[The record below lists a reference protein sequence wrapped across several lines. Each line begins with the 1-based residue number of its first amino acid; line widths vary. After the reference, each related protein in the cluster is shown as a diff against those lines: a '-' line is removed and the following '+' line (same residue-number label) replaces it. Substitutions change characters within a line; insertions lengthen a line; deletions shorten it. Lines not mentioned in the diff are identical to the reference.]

1 MREHRTD
8 RARSEGNA
16 DADADVGG
24 NATGT
29 GTGAGTVSGCP
40 HRDFDGS
47 PCPGSVL
54 PTGWCDRC
62 GRAEHGVR
70 LPVLP
75 EDPRDLGPRDLLTLP
90 DRAPRPAGARLIR
103 AEAPLRVRM
112 GCSAADCGI
121 TFAPPYTEGPVPV
134 TGYCPAC
141 GERYSYEPEL
151 NEGELLRDQYRIMG
165 PIDHGGQGWVYLA
178 EDTHLG
184 DVVAVKGLLNRY
196 EQDGARL
203 ADVERRN
210 LVAIR
215 HPRIVQIRDFVAR
228 GDGTGEITGGYIVM
242 DDVGDGTLEKV
253 VEETRR
259 GESVLDIEHVAAYG
273 CQILEALAHLHA
285 GGERVFVYGDMK
297 PSNVVHHGDGVKV
310 IDLGGMREE
319 GQSRP
324 PAHVTSD
331 FMAPETAFS
340 GLPTVAHDLH
350 TVGVTLRELARWA
363 VDEVPGLGT
372 GSFWQVVERAV
383 RTDPGRRFADARE
396 MAGQLR
402 GALREIRALRGKS
415 DPPEPSDY
423 FRPSPQLLGARLG
436 TVPGIEHW
444 LERPRRDRYEPP
456 VAPALDL
463 GAPTPT
469 EIAGCLP
476 VPRRYPGDPQTAR
489 FEVSS
494 GYDPGL
500 LLDQED
506 ENPASVEICLHNVR
520 VLLGRNTRE
529 DLELAQAELD
539 TADSVPGPSA
549 VRRWRLEWHR
559 ALLALRHA
567 GLHDAPHQVTVART
581 HFLRVHL
588 ELPGEYAPKLAL
600 AYCGERLGD
609 PGNGP
614 TARELYEAVF
624 ARNPAHGG
632 AALGLARLA
641 LRAGD
646 RRAALDVLGRVG
658 PGTLDHTVAR
668 IASLRI
674 RAARLPGGLGPAP
687 ENFAALPAPAE
698 VDAVLAEVPVLVGRG
713 AGAGEPSLS
722 EDEALRLRTELHEWK
737 LDALH
742 HQSDLPG
749 APGAGAGRLDAR
761 RLRRLSPPEREQR
774 GRMESLYRQLAARH
788 RESAAAH
795 EHLVDLVHAVRPQ
808 TRV

>member
-1 MREHRTD
+1 MT
-8 RARSEGNA
+8 
-16 DADADVGG
+16 
-24 NATGT
+24 T
-29 GTGAGTVSGCP
+29 CP
-40 HRDFDGS
+40 HRRFTGAL
-47 PCPGSVL
+47 CGGAVL
-54 PTGWCDRC
+54 PTGYCAEC
-62 GRAEHGVR
+62 GRAEKGPR

-75 EDPRDLGPRDLLTLP
+75 EDPGAFGPHELLALP
-90 DRAPRPAGARLIR
+90 ERAPRPAQERLIHS
-103 AEAPLRVRM
+103 EAPLRIRM
-112 GCSAADCGI
+112 SCSSTECGI
-121 TFAPPYTEGPVPV
+121 TFAPPYTVGPVPV
-134 TGYCPAC
+134 EGHCPAC
-141 GERYSYEPEL
+141 GEPYSYRPEL
-151 NEGELLRDQYRIMG
+151 AEGDVLRDQYRIMG
-165 PIDHGGQGWVYLA
+165 PIAHGGQGWVYLA
-178 EDTHLG
+178 EDSHLG

-228 GDGTGEITGGYIVM
+228 RDGTGQVTGGYIVM
-242 DDVGDGTLEKV
+242 DDVGDGTLAKV

-273 CQILEALAHLHA
+273 CQILEALVHLHA

-310 IDLGGMREE
+310 IDLGGMREQ
-319 GQSRP
+319 GQSQP
-324 PAHVTSD
+324 PAHVTPD
-331 FMAPETAFS
+331 YMAPETGSSAV
-340 GLPTVAHDLH
+340 PTVAHDLH
-350 TVGVTLRELARWA
+350 TVGVTLRELAGWA

-372 GSFWQVVERAV
+372 ASLWGVVERAT
-383 RTDPGRRFADARE
+383 RRDPGRRFADARE

-444 LERPRRDRYEPP
+444 LDRPRRDRYEAP

-469 EIAGCLP
+469 EIGRCLP
-476 VPRRYPGDPQTAR
+476 LPRRYPGDPQTAR

-494 GYDPGL
+494 GYDPGVL
-500 LLDQED
+500 LGQED
-506 ENPASVEICLHNVR
+506 EKPPSVEIHLHNVR
-520 VLLGRNTRE
+520 VLLGRNTWE
-529 DLELAQAELD
+529 DLELAQEELD
-539 TADSVPGPSA
+539 TADSLPGPSA

-559 ALLALRHA
+559 ALVALCRA
-567 GLHDAPHQVTVART
+567 GLDDAPWRVADAKA
-581 HFLRVHL
+581 HFTRVRL

-609 PGNGP
+609 DKAGP
-614 TARELYEAVF
+614 TAKELYEAVF

-646 RRAALDVLGRVG
+646 RRAALDVLGRVR

-674 RAARLPGGLGPAP
+674 RAARLPGDGEP
-687 ENFAALPAPAE
+687 LPAPTE
-698 VDAVLAEVPVLVGRG
+698 VDAALSELRGLVSQEP
-713 AGAGEPSLS
+713 GAGEPSLS
-722 EDEALRLRTELHEWK
+722 EDEALRLRTELLEWK
-737 LDALH
+737 LDALYSR
-742 HQSDLPG
+742 SDRPG
-749 APGAGAGRLDAR
+749 PPGGDAGRLDAR
-761 RLRRLSPPEREQR
+761 GLRHLSDQERALRKEI
-774 GRMESLYRQLAARH
+774 ESHYRQLAARH
-788 RESAAAH
+788 REPREAH
-795 EHLVDLVHAVRPQ
+795 EHLVDLMHAVRPQ
-808 TRV
+808 TLI

>member
-1 MREHRTD
+1 
-8 RARSEGNA
+8 
-16 DADADVGG
+16 
-24 NATGT
+24 
-29 GTGAGTVSGCP
+29 
-40 HRDFDGS
+40 
-47 PCPGSVL
+47 
-54 PTGWCDRC
+54 
-62 GRAEHGVR
+62 
-70 LPVLP
+70 
-75 EDPRDLGPRDLLTLP
+75 
-90 DRAPRPAGARLIR
+90 
-103 AEAPLRVRM
+103 M

-121 TFAPPYTEGPVPV
+121 TFAAPFVEGPVPPK
-134 TGYCPAC
+134 GYCPAC

-151 NEGELLRDQYRIMG
+151 TEGELLRDQYKIMG
-165 PIDHGGQGWVYLA
+165 PIAHGGQGWVYLA

-196 EQDGARL
+196 ERDGARL

-242 DDVGDGTLEKV
+242 DDVGDGTLAKV

-259 GESVLDIEHVAAYG
+259 GASVLDIEHVAAYG
-273 CQILEALAHLHA
+273 CQILEALVHLHA

-319 GQSRP
+319 GQSEP
-324 PAHVTSD
+324 PAHVTTEY
-331 FMAPETAFS
+331 MAPETAFS

-350 TVGVTLRELARWA
+350 TVGVTLRELAGWA
-363 VDEVPGLGT
+363 VDEVPGLGAD
-372 GSFWQVVERAV
+372 SFRRVVERAV
-383 RTDPGRRFADARE
+383 RDDPGRRFADARE

-436 TVPGIEHW
+436 TVPDIGHW
-444 LERPRRDRYEPP
+444 LDRPRRDRYEPP
-456 VAPALDL
+456 LAPALDL

-494 GYDPGL
+494 GYDPGQ

-506 ENPASVEICLHNVR
+506 EKPRSVEICLHNVR
-520 VLLGRNTRE
+520 VLLGRNTGE

-559 ALLALRHA
+559 ALLALRSA
-567 GLHDAPHQVTVART
+567 GLDGNQQQVAEARN
-581 HFLRVHL
+581 HFTQVHL

-609 PGNGP
+609 AGSGP
-614 TARELYEAVF
+614 TAKELYEAVF

-668 IASLRI
+668 IASVRI
-674 RAARLPGGLGPAP
+674 RAARLPGDVDPPPDSVRGDPRLGSLA
-687 ENFAALPAPAE
+687 APAE
-698 VDAVLAEVPVLVGRG
+698 VDAALAELPGLVGRG
-713 AGAGEPSLS
+713 PGAGEPSLS
-722 EDEALRLRTELHEWK
+722 EEEALRLRTELHEWK

-742 HQSDLPG
+742 HLNDGSGP
-749 APGAGAGRLDAR
+749 AGGRLDAR
-761 RLRRLSPPEREQR
+761 RLRHLTAPERELR
-774 GRMESLYRQLAARH
+774 SRMESLYRQLAARH
-788 RESAAAH
+788 RESAATH
-795 EHLVDLVHAVRPQ
+795 EHLVDLLHAVRPQ
-808 TRV
+808 TLI

>member
-1 MREHRTD
+1 MR
-8 RARSEGNA
+8 
-16 DADADVGG
+16 
-24 NATGT
+24 TGE
-29 GTGAGTVSGCP
+29 AP
-40 HRDFDGS
+40 HRPARAGGAAGAIEEGTAPCRHRRFDGA
-47 PCPGSVL
+47 PCGGPVL
-54 PTGWCDRC
+54 PTGYCADC
-62 GRAEHGVR
+62 GRAQDGPG
-70 LPVLP
+70 LPALP
-75 EDPRDLGPRDLLTLP
+75 EDPRRLGPRDLLALP
-90 DRAPRPAGARLIR
+90 ERAPRPPGARLIR
-103 AEAPLRVRM
+103 PEGALRIRM
-112 GCSAADCGI
+112 VCSAADCGI
-121 TFAPPYTEGPVPV
+121 TLAPPYTQGPVPIK
-134 TGYCPAC
+134 GFCPAC

-151 NEGELLRDQYRIMG
+151 TEGDLLRDQYRIMG
-165 PIDHGGQGWVYLA
+165 PIAHGGQGWVYLA

-196 EQDGARL
+196 EHDGARL

-228 GDGTGEITGGYIVM
+228 RDDSGRITGGYIVM
-242 DDVGDGTLEKV
+242 DDVGDGTLAKV

-259 GESVLDIEHVAAYG
+259 GERVLDIEHVAAYG

-285 GGERVFVYGDMK
+285 GGEKVFVYGDMK

-319 GQSRP
+319 GQTRP
-324 PAHVTSD
+324 PAHVTPD
-331 FMAPETAFS
+331 YMAPETAAS

-363 VDEVPGLGT
+363 VAVAPGLGT
-372 GSFWQVVERAV
+372 ASFRHVVERAV
-383 RTDPGRRFADARE
+383 RPDPHRRFTDARE

-423 FRPSPQLLGARLG
+423 FRPSPHLLGARLG

-444 LERPRRDRYEPP
+444 LDRPRRDRYAPP

-494 GYDPGL
+494 GYDPDR

-506 ENPASVEICLHNVR
+506 EKPRSVEICLHNVR
-520 VLLGRNTRE
+520 VLLGRNTWE
-529 DLELAQAELD
+529 DLRRAEEELD
-539 TADSVPGPSA
+539 IADSIPGPSA

-559 ALLALRHA
+559 ALVALRRA
-567 GLHDAPHQVTVART
+567 GLSGDPGQVAVAKA
-581 HFLRVHL
+581 HFVQVGL

-600 AYCGERLGD
+600 AYCTERLGD
-609 PGNGP
+609 DAAGP

-641 LRAGD
+641 LRRGD
-646 RRAALDVLGRVG
+646 RRAALDVLGRVR

-674 RAARLPGGLGPAP
+674 RAARLPGRRDP
-687 ENFAALPAPAE
+687 LPAPDE
-698 VDAVLAEVPVLVGRG
+698 VDAALAELRGLVRLGP
-713 AGAGEPSLS
+713 GAGEPSLS
-722 EDEALRLRTELHEWK
+722 EDEALRLSTELHEWK

-742 HQSDLPG
+742 SLEDRPG
-749 APGAGAGRLDAR
+749 PAGGGTGRLDAR
-761 RLRRLSPPEREQR
+761 RLRRLSGPERALR
-774 GRMESLYRQLAARH
+774 RRLESHYRQLAVRH
-788 RESAAAH
+788 RESVTAH
-795 EHLVDLVHAVRPQ
+795 DHLVDLMHAVRPQ
-808 TRV
+808 TLL

>member
-1 MREHRTD
+1 M
-8 RARSEGNA
+8 
-16 DADADVGG
+16 
-24 NATGT
+24 
-29 GTGAGTVSGCP
+29 SGCP
-40 HRDFDGS
+40 HRRFDGA
-47 PCPGSVL
+47 PCAGTVL
-54 PTGWCDRC
+54 PTGWCAVC
-62 GRAEHGVR
+62 GRAEQRPG
-70 LPVLP
+70 LPALP
-75 EDPRDLGPRDLLTLP
+75 AQPRKLGPSDLLTLP
-90 DRAPRPAGARLIR
+90 ERTARPADARLIR
-103 AEAPLRVRM
+103 PEAPLRIRM
-112 GCSAADCGI
+112 GCSAAGCGI
-121 TFAPPYTEGPVPV
+121 TFAPPYTAGPVPLK
-134 TGYCPAC
+134 GYCPAC
-141 GERYSYEPEL
+141 GARYSYEPEL
-151 NEGELLRDQYRIMG
+151 AEGDLLRDQYRIMG
-165 PIDHGGQGWVYLA
+165 PIAHGGQGWVYLA

-184 DVVAVKGLLNRY
+184 EVVAVKGLLNRY
-196 EQDGARL
+196 EDDGARL

-228 GDGTGEITGGYIVM
+228 RDDSGETTGGYIVM
-242 DDVGDGTLEKV
+242 DDVGDGTLAKV

-285 GGERVFVYGDMK
+285 GGERPFVYGDMK
-297 PSNVVHHGDGVKV
+297 PSNVVHHGAGVKV

-324 PAHVTSD
+324 PAHVTPEY
-331 FMAPETAFS
+331 MAPEIAFS
-340 GLPTVAHDLH
+340 GSPTVAHDLY
-350 TVGVTLRELARWA
+350 TVGVTLRELAGWA
-363 VDEVPGLGT
+363 VTVVPGLGT
-372 GSFWQVVERAV
+372 DSFRRVVERAV
-383 RTDPGRRFADARE
+383 REDPGRRFADARE
-396 MAGQLR
+396 MANQLR

-444 LERPRRDRYEPP
+444 LYRPRPDRYAPP

-463 GAPTPT
+463 GAPTPA

-494 GYDPGL
+494 GYDPGQL
-500 LLDQED
+500 LAQED
-506 ENPASVEICLHNVR
+506 EKPRSVEICLHNVR
-520 VLLGRNTRE
+520 VLLDRNTRE
-529 DLELAQAELD
+529 DLELAQTELD
-539 TADSVPGPSA
+539 TADSIPGPSA

-559 ALLALRHA
+559 ALLALRSA
-567 GLHDAPHQVTVART
+567 GLDDSPQQVAEARA
-581 HFLRVHL
+581 HFMRVHL

-609 PGNGP
+609 DTAGP
-614 TARELYEAVF
+614 TAGELYEAVF

-668 IASLRI
+668 IAALRI
-674 RAARLPGGLGPAP
+674 RAARLPGDVDPPSDFVRGDPRLASL
-687 ENFAALPAPAE
+687 AAPAE
-698 VDAVLAEVPVLVGRG
+698 VDAALAELPHLVGRRPG
-713 AGAGEPSLS
+713 AAEPSLS
-722 EDEALRLRTELHEWK
+722 EDEALRLSIELHEWK

-742 HQSDLPG
+742 SLDDRPG
-749 APGAGAGRLDAR
+749 PRGGGAGRLDGR
-761 RLRRLSPPEREQR
+761 RLRRLSAAERALR
-774 GRMESLYRQLAARH
+774 ARMESLYRQLAARH
-788 RESAAAH
+788 HESPAAH
-795 EHLVDLVHAVRPQ
+795 EHLVDLLHAVRPQ
-808 TRV
+808 TLF

>member
-1 MREHRTD
+1 MT
-8 RARSEGNA
+8 
-16 DADADVGG
+16 
-24 NATGT
+24 T
-29 GTGAGTVSGCP
+29 CP
-40 HRDFDGS
+40 HRHFDGAA
-47 PCPGSVL
+47 CAGTVL
-54 PTGWCDRC
+54 PTGHCAVC
-62 GRAEHGVR
+62 GRAEDGTG
-70 LPVLP
+70 LPGLP
-75 EDPRDLGPRDLLTLP
+75 EDPREHGPHDLLDLP
-90 DRAPRPAGARLIR
+90 ERAPRPAGERLIR
-103 AEAPLRVRM
+103 AEGPLRIRM
-112 GCSAADCGI
+112 TCSSATCGI
-121 TFAPPYTEGPVPV
+121 TFAPPYTEGPVPI
-134 TGYCPAC
+134 TGFCPAC

-151 NEGELLRDQYRIMG
+151 AEGDLLRDQYKIMG
-165 PIDHGGQGWVYLA
+165 PIAHGGQGWVYLA

-196 EQDGARL
+196 EHDGARL

-228 GDGTGEITGGYIVM
+228 RDDHGEVTGGYIVM
-242 DDVGDGTLEKV
+242 DDVGDGTLAKV

-273 CQILEALAHLHA
+273 CQILEAFVHLHA

-297 PSNVVHHGDGVKV
+297 PSNVVQHGDGVKV
-310 IDLGGMREE
+310 IDLGGMREK
-319 GQSRP
+319 GQNQP
-324 PAHVTSD
+324 PAHVTPD
-331 FMAPETAFS
+331 YMAPETGS
-340 GLPTVAHDLH
+340 LEMPTVAHDLH

-363 VDEVPGLGT
+363 VDGVPGLGT
-372 GSFWQVVERAV
+372 TSFWWVVERAV

-444 LERPRRDRYEPP
+444 LARPRRDRYEPP

-463 GAPTPT
+463 GAPTPA

-476 VPRRYPGDPQTAR
+476 EPRRFPGDPQTAR

-494 GYDPGL
+494 GYNPGQ
-500 LLDQED
+500 LLDQQD
-506 ENPASVEICLHNVR
+506 EKPRSVEICLHNVR
-520 VLLGRNTRE
+520 VLLGRNTLA
-529 DLELAQAELD
+529 DLERAQEELD
-539 TADSVPGPSA
+539 IADSIPGPSA

-559 ALLALRHA
+559 ALLALRGA
-567 GLHDAPHQVTVART
+567 GLADNPRQAAQARSHLIQARN
-581 HFLRVHL
+581 HFLQVHF

-600 AYCGERLGD
+600 AYCGELLGD
-609 PGNGP
+609 DTAGP
-614 TARELYEAVF
+614 SAKELYEAVF

-646 RRAALDVLGRVG
+646 RRAALDVLARVG

-668 IASLRI
+668 IASVRI
-674 RAARLPGGLGPAP
+674 RAARLPGDGDP
-687 ENFAALPAPAE
+687 LPAPGE
-698 VDAVLAEVPVLVGRG
+698 VDAALDELRGLVGRSP
-713 AGAGEPSLS
+713 GAGEPSLS
-722 EDEALRLRTELHEWK
+722 EDEALRLGTELHEWK

-742 HQSDLPG
+742 SLGDRPG
-749 APGAGAGRLDAR
+749 PAGGAGRLDAR
-761 RLRRLSPPEREQR
+761 RLRRLSGPERELRRQL
-774 GRMESLYRQLAARH
+774 ESRYRQLAVRH

-795 EHLVDLVHAVRPQ
+795 EHLVDLLHAVRPQ
-808 TRV
+808 TVF

>member
-1 MREHRTD
+1 MT
-8 RARSEGNA
+8 A
-16 DADADVGG
+16 
-24 NATGT
+24 
-29 GTGAGTVSGCP
+29 CP
-40 HRDFDGS
+40 HRRFTGA
-47 PCPGSVL
+47 PCGGTVL
-54 PTGWCDRC
+54 PTGHCAEC
-62 GRAEHGVR
+62 GRAESGPG

-75 EDPRDLGPRDLLTLP
+75 ADPRDFGPHDLLALP
-90 DRAPRPAGARLIR
+90 ERAPRPAQERLIR
-103 AEAPLRVRM
+103 PEAPLRIRM
-112 GCSAADCGI
+112 GCSAAECGI
-121 TFAPPYTEGPVPV
+121 TFAPPYTEGQVP
-134 TGYCPAC
+134 TEGFCPAC
-141 GERYSYEPEL
+141 GARYSYKPEL
-151 NEGELLRDQYRIMG
+151 TEGGLLRDQYRIMG
-165 PIDHGGQGWVYLA
+165 PIAHGGQGWVYLA

-196 EQDGARL
+196 EHDGARL

-228 GDGTGEITGGYIVM
+228 SDRAGQVTGGYIVM

-273 CQILEALAHLHA
+273 CQILEAFVHLHA

-310 IDLGGMREE
+310 IDLGGMREQDE
-319 GQSRP
+319 SLPQP
-324 PAHVTSD
+324 PAHVTPEY
-331 FMAPETAFS
+331 MAPETGSAAV
-340 GLPTVAHDLH
+340 PTVAHDLH

-372 GSFWQVVERAV
+372 ASFWWVVERAT
-383 RTDPGRRFADARE
+383 RGDPGLRFADARE

-444 LERPRRDRYEPP
+444 MDRPRRDRYWPP
-456 VAPALDL
+456 EAPALDL

-469 EIAGCLP
+469 EIARCLP

-494 GYDPGL
+494 GYDPGQ
-500 LLDQED
+500 LLDQEH
-506 ENPASVEICLHNVR
+506 EKPQSVEICLHNVR
-520 VLLGRNTRE
+520 VLLRRDTLE
-529 DLELAQAELD
+529 DLALAQEELD
-539 TADSVPGPSA
+539 TADSIPGPSA

-559 ALLALRHA
+559 ALLALRSA
-567 GLHDAPHQVTVART
+567 GLEEVPRRVAEARS
-581 HFLRVHL
+581 HFAKVHL

-609 PGNGP
+609 DSAGP
-614 TARELYEAVF
+614 TAKELYEAVF

-646 RRAALDVLGRVG
+646 RRGALDVLGRVR

-674 RAARLPGGLGPAP
+674 RAARLPGDGDP
-687 ENFAALPAPAE
+687 LPSPTE
-698 VDAVLAEVPVLVGRG
+698 VDAALAELRGLVGRRP
-713 AGAGEPSLS
+713 GAGEPSLS
-722 EDEALRLRTELHEWK
+722 EDEALRLSTEMHEWK

-742 HQSDLPG
+742 ARSDRPG
-749 APGAGAGRLDAR
+749 SPGTGAGAGRLDAR
-761 RLRRLSPPEREQR
+761 RLRRLSPQERELRRQV
-774 GRMESLYRQLAARH
+774 ESHYRQLASRH
-788 RESAAAH
+788 RESVTVH
-795 EHLVDLVHAVRPQ
+795 DHLVDLLHAVRPQ
-808 TRV
+808 TRF